1 MTLYPSDF
9 NHHSQ
14 IAFSLPIAF
23 HLTHSVSVALS
34 FANKQLYGMYTMCVR
49 QIYML
54 KPCYCCYR
62 WFFAILYSAHTAL
75 VFLHRGTFFN
85 CYMRNTENYDRAL
98 FHCTHTGS
106 NSKKIP
112 QIMLCSIE
120 LLVCVCVGN
129 FWIDWFCHSTNTHTH
144 HEVIV
149 HQIRMI
155 AIDWF
160 YDRI

>member
-106 NSKKIP
+106 NSKKFHK
-112 QIMLCSIE
+112 LCCVQ
-120 LLVCVCVGN
+120 LNCLCVCVLEIFGLIG
-129 FWIDWFCHSTNTHTH
+129 FAIAQTHTH
-144 HEVIV
+144 TMKLLFTKFV
-149 HQIRMI
+149 
-155 AIDWF
+155 
-160 YDRI
+160 